1 MELAI
6 QDAPNTLKVAE
17 TIFAR
22 DFNEALIHQVFVAY
36 QAGGRQGSRAQK
48 SRSEVTGS
56 TRKPWKQKGSGRAR
70 AGSVK
75 SPLWRSGGVTF
86 AAKPQNY
93 EQKVNKKM
101 YRGALRSI
109 LSELVRQGRLVVVEA
124 FTVEAPKTRLLV
136 QKLKAM
142 ALDNVLI
149 VTNVLDKNLL
159 LATRNLTTV
168 DVLEVAALNPLSL
181 ITFDKVLM
189 TTEAVSQLEELLA

>member
-22 DFNEALIHQVFVAY
+22 EFNEALIHQVFVAY
-36 QAGGRQGSRAQK
+36 QAAGRQGSRAQK

-109 LSELVRQGRLVVVEA
+109 LSELVRQERLVVVEA

-149 VTNVLDKNLL
+149 LTNVLDKNLL

>member
-22 DFNEALIHQVFVAY
+22 EFNEALIHQVFVAY
-36 QAGGRQGSRAQK
+36 QAAGRQGSRAQK

-109 LSELVRQGRLVVVEA
+109 LSELVRQERLVVVEA

>member
-6 QDAPNTLKVAE
+6 QDAPHTLKVAE

-36 QAGGRQGSRAQK
+36 QASGRQGSRAQK

-109 LSELVRQGRLVVVEA
+109 LSELVRQGRLLVVQA
-124 FTVEAPKTRLLV
+124 FTVEAPKTKLLV

-149 VTNVLDKNLL
+149 VTNDLDKNLL
-159 LATRNLTTV
+159 LATRNLATV

-181 ITFDKVLM
+181 ITFDKVVI

>member
-6 QDAPNTLKVAE
+6 QGAPDTLKVAE

-22 DFNEALIHQVFVAY
+22 DFNEALVHQVFVAY
-36 QAGGRQGSRAQK
+36 RAGSRQGSRAQK
-48 SRSEVTGS
+48 SRAEVTGS
-56 TRKPWKQKGSGRAR
+56 TKKPWKQKGSGRAR

-109 LSELVRQGRLVVVEA
+109 LSELVRQSRLVVVKE

-149 VTNVLDKNLL
+149 VTNVMDKNLL

-168 DVLEVAALNPLSL
+168 DVLDVAALNPLSL